1 MCDFPA
7 EDMDATCKWEHSIR
21 QLQRVLPFPV
31 EQQFKRGEYECA
43 RRERTPLV
51 LIGVSREA
59 AYTKSMLGN
68 RSARTIPTKEGA

>member
-1 MCDFPA
+1 MSA
-7 EDMDATCKWEHSIR
+7 
-21 QLQRVLPFPV
+21 RVENVL
-31 EQQFKRGEYECA
+31 
-43 RRERTPLV
+43 PLV